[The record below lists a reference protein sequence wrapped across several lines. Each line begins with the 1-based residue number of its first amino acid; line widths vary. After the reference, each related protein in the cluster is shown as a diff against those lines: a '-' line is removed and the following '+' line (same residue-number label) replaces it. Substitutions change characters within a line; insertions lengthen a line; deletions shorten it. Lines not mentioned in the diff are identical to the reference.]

1 MCTTAEALQ
10 TSHRTTTHALFLA
23 HLSEVPARLQEQ
35 RQQAE
40 KFLKLERSAPKIGQ
54 VVNGLS
60 SESAAARTNPRNLV
74 NIFPHIS
81 PKNPVVKR
89 SVQAADEGA
98 PRRIWRPQVLKGA
111 SMHDL
116 MQLHGY
122 QKLAGLLHLAFA
134 SLSCSSPTP
143 AARAQAGMLRPD
155 GEVVLRPMSD
165 ASFAQAQ
172 RVLHVLSCAALFPKL
187 QLS

>member
-1 MCTTAEALQ
+1 
-10 TSHRTTTHALFLA
+10 
-23 HLSEVPARLQEQ
+23 
-35 RQQAE
+35 
-40 KFLKLERSAPKIGQ
+40 
-54 VVNGLS
+54 
-60 SESAAARTNPRNLV
+60 
-74 NIFPHIS
+74 
-81 PKNPVVKR
+81 
-89 SVQAADEGA
+89 
-98 PRRIWRPQVLKGA
+98 
-111 SMHDL
+111 MHDL

-122 QKLAGLLHLAFA
+122 QKLAGLLHFAFA

-187 QLS
+187 QLSWQAASMTLTCLSFGRHAPMSEVLRIRQKAVELKAAVYSTCP